1 MKEEKKDTPRVV
13 PVPENL
19 PEELLPLYDWWKA
32 NGTHFL
38 VVAACVVIVCVAV
51 FGFRQYRA
59 GKIAMANQELLQAQS
74 VEDLEAAVNKYGNM
88 KAGQAIR
95 LRLAKAYFDAGK
107 YEASLGAYDA
117 YLSKESAQEGFADIA
132 RVGRACALEGLERYD
147 EALAAFRAFQKDY
160 PESFLI
166 RQAQFGEARVLCLS
180 GKKDEASKFL
190 ENLKAKVTG
199 KTNDE
204 LAIANLQDVIARYEP
219 RVSRSLFQMAEEISK
234 KPAVPEVKPAA
245 KADAAPKAEAA
256 KPAAPAPAK
265 AESAKPAPQAK
276 AETAKPAATAAAK
289 PAAPAPE
296 KKPEPAKK

>member
-1 MKEEKKDTPRVV
+1 MKEQKKDASRVI

-38 VVAACVVIVCVAV
+38 ITAACVIIVCVAV

-74 VEDLEAAVNKYGNM
+74 VEDLEAAVTKYGSM
-88 KAGQAIR
+88 TAGKALR

-107 YEASLGAYDA
+107 YEAALNTYDA
-117 YLSKESAQEGFADIA
+117 YLSKGGVEQEGFADIA
-132 RVGRACALEGLERYD
+132 RVGHACALEGLERYD
-147 EALAAFRAFQKDY
+147 ESLAAYRAFQKDY

-166 RQAQFGEARVLCLS
+166 RQAQFGEARVLCLQ
-180 GKKDEASKFL
+180 GKKDEANKFL

-199 KTNDE
+199 KTTDE

-219 RVSRSLFQMAEEISK
+219 RISRSLFQMAEEVSK
-234 KPAVPEVKPAA
+234 TPAVPEVKPAA
-245 KADAAPKAEAA
+245 KAEPAPKPATPAPAKPVAAKPVSAPAA
-256 KPAAPAPAK
+256 KPAAVPPPAK
-265 AESAKPAPQAK
+265 AEPPKPAPAPAPAAK
-276 AETAKPAATAAAK
+276 AEAV
-289 PAAPAPE
+289 
-296 KKPEPAKK
+296 KK